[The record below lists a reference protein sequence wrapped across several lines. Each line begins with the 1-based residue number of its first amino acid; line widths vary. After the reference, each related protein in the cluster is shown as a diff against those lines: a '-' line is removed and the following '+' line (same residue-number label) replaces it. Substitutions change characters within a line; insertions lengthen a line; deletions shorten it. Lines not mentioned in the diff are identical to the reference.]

1 MNVPESKLN
10 DFVNNV
16 EHFISKKYE
25 PPIDKECSTKL
36 FMIANNIIIC
46 SPTLETQVNEFLD
59 IVKEKFSKKYN
70 PPIDKQNATKLFMMA
85 NKIIK
90 KKPKPIIKPLSTR
103 HFITKL
109 DDNFKNFF
117 KKFREEIFNETNV
130 DVNTYVSRPLIM
142 QEIMLYIKTKKL
154 NKDDDD
160 KTIPNYKYDKELF
173 DLLNLNE
180 NDNLTFYNIQ
190 SKISKCCK
198 APTEDD
204 YEEMNMNY

>member
-10 DFVNNV
+10 NFVNNV
-16 EHFISKKYE
+16 EKFISEKYE

-46 SPTLETQVNEFLD
+46 SPTLETQVNEFL
-59 IVKEKFSKKYN
+59 IIIKENFSKKYN
-70 PPIDKQNATKLFMMA
+70 PPIDKKTATKLFMMA

-103 HFITKL
+103 NFVIKL

-130 DVNTYVSRPLIM
+130 NVNTYVSKPLLI

-180 NDNLTFYNIQ
+180 DDNLSFYNLH
-190 SKISKCCK
+190 SKVSKFCK
-198 APTEDD
+198 APIEDD
-204 YEEMNMNY
+204 YEEMNMNH